1 MEQITIHAKLVAEQT
16 DGMGYTN
23 YVFEDIESKDN
34 DFKYVMC
41 VRFPNWEQGPI
52 NLNDIGYLNIRYVEE
67 GVDKWFDGTNFIPY
81 KYTNIIFIKF
91 IKEKPKVDIKEIIIN
106 QINYYLD
113 QNEEIFATLD
123 IAIID
128 LYNGKMEFIKNG
140 ACPTYIKNKKKG

>member
-16 DGMGYTN
+16 DGMGYTS
-23 YVFEDIESKDN
+23 YVFEDIEAKDN

-106 QINYYLD
+106 
-113 QNEEIFATLD
+113 
-123 IAIID
+123 
-128 LYNGKMEFIKNG
+128 
-140 ACPTYIKNKKKG
+140 

>member
-1 MEQITIHAKLVAEQT
+1 MEQITIHAKLVSEQT

-23 YVFEDIESKDN
+23 YVFEDIEAKDN
-34 DFKYVMC
+34 DFKYIMC

-106 QINYYLD
+106 
-113 QNEEIFATLD
+113 
-123 IAIID
+123 
-128 LYNGKMEFIKNG
+128 
-140 ACPTYIKNKKKG
+140 

>member
-16 DGMGYTN
+16 DVMGYTN

-106 QINYYLD
+106 
-113 QNEEIFATLD
+113 
-123 IAIID
+123 
-128 LYNGKMEFIKNG
+128 
-140 ACPTYIKNKKKG
+140 